1 MAHTIHHY
9 AATITWTGN
18 TGAGTTDYKAY
29 ERSHTA
35 AIQGKAEITCSS
47 DPKFR
52 GDGQKHNPEDLLVT
66 SLSSCHMLW
75 YLHLCSAHGV
85 IVTAYT
91 DEATGVME
99 ENADGSGQ
107 FVEVTLTPRVTVKE
121 ESMVAR
127 SLELHEEANKMCF
140 IARSVRFPVRHK
152 PTAIVETKR

>member
-1 MAHTIHHY
+1 MAHSTHHY

-35 AIQGKAEITCSS
+35 AVPGKMDIACSS

-52 GDGQKHNPEDLLVT
+52 GDKQRHNPEELLVT

-85 IVTAYT
+85 VVTAYV
-91 DEATGVME
+91 DQAAGIME

-107 FVEVTLTPRVTVKE
+107 FVEVTLNPSVTVKE
-121 ESMVAR
+121 ESMIAKA
-127 SLELHEEANKMCF
+127 LELHEEANKMCF
-140 IARSVRFPVRHK
+140 IARSVKFPVRHR
-152 PTAIVETKR
+152 PTAIVGLH